1 MSEKQEPEASPKKTY
16 STRRLAAVA
25 AAAALGSALLVGLL
39 VNVFERRTEARNPFF
54 RVVELN
60 EDTDDPAVWGRNFP
74 LQYDRY
80 RRTVDMER
88 TRWGGSEAMRR
99 APTVRDPRG
108 VVSQSRLE
116 EDPSLRTLW
125 AGYAFAVDFR
135 EERGHAYMLTDQE
148 NTRRQD
154 VVRQPGTCIHCH
166 ASTWTAYRRLGGGDI
181 TRGFEALNHMP
192 YAEARS
198 NVRHPVA
205 CIDCHDPATMALRV
219 TRPAFI
225 EGMRGY
231 MAARGRPDYDPNR
244 DATHQELRSFVCGQ
258 CHVEYYFRGP
268 EKRLTYPWAGGLRAD
283 EILAYYERDGHRD
296 WTHAESGARVL
307 KAQHP
312 EFELYNQGIHARA
325 GVSCTDCHMP
335 YLREGGLKI
344 TDHHVRSPLLNIA
357 NACQTCHRVSEAE
370 LRGRAEA
377 IQDRTHGLRDRAMEV
392 VIELIHGIG
401 AARAAGATD
410 TQLEGPRREQ
420 LRAQFLLDFIEAENS
435 SGFHAPGEAARV
447 LFLSVDHAHQGLR
460 ALGVR
465 PSLVPL
471 ATGDAGYLTD
481 AGTRDASPATD
492 ATSAMDAGVP
502 RR

>member
-1 MSEKQEPEASPKKTY
+1 MSENPTSEAKTPPRG
-16 STRRLAAVA
+16 TARRLALTAL
-25 AAAALGSALLVGLL
+25 AAALGTALVLGVLVS
-39 VNVFERRTEARNPFF
+39 VVERRTEARNPFF
-54 RVVELN
+54 RVVELT

-88 TRWGGSEAMRR
+88 TRWGGSEALRR
-99 APTVRDPRG
+99 TPTARDPRG
-108 VVSQSRLE
+108 VVAQSRLE
-116 EDPSLRTLW
+116 EDPGLRALW

-135 EERGHAYMLTDQE
+135 EERGHAYMLLDQE
-148 NTRRQD
+148 YTRRQE

-166 ASTWTAYRRLGGGDI
+166 ASTWTAYRRLGGGDL

-192 YAEARS
+192 YAEARAQ
-198 NVRHPVA
+198 VRHPVA
-205 CIDCHDPATMALRV
+205 CIDCHNPTTMALRV
-219 TRPAFI
+219 TRPAFL
-225 EGMRGY
+225 EGMRAY
-231 MAARGRPDYDPNR
+231 MATRGRTDYDVNR

-268 EKRLTYPWAGGLRAD
+268 EKRLTYPWSNGLRAD

-296 WTHAESGARVL
+296 WTHATSGARVL

-312 EFELYNQGIHARA
+312 EFELYTQGIHARA
-325 GVSCTDCHMP
+325 GVSCVDCHMP

-344 TDHHVRSPLLNIA
+344 TDHHVRSPLLNLA
-357 NACQTCHRVSEAE
+357 NACQTCHRVSETE
-370 LRGRAEA
+370 LRARAEA
-377 IQDRTHGLRDRAMEV
+377 IQDRTHAMRDRALEV
-392 VIELIHGIG
+392 VLELLRGIG

-410 TQLEGPRREQ
+410 EALEGPRREQ

-460 ALGVR
+460 ALGAR

-471 ATGDAGYLTD
+471 ATADAGAPAVNYTD
-481 AGTRDASPATD
+481 AGTPTWDASLD
-492 ATSAMDAGVP
+492 G
-502 RR
+502 R